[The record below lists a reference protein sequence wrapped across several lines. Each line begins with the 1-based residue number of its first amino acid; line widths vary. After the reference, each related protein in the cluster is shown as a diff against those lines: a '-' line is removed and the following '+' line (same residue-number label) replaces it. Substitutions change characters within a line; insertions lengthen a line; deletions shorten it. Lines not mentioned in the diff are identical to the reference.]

1 MAARFPALQSV
12 VGRGNGETAAD
23 GSSVLHVGAGQ
34 HGQHGQHGQRGPHL
48 HHQHMEEAQVIKTA
62 F

>member
-12 VGRGNGETAAD
+12 LGRGNGETAAD
-23 GSSVLHVGAGQ
+23 GSSVLHVGA
-34 HGQHGQHGQRGPHL
+34 GQHGQHGQRGPHL

>member
-1 MAARFPALQSV
+1 MAAKFPGLQSV

-23 GSSVLHVGAGQ
+23 GWSVLHAGH

-48 HHQHMEEAQVIKTA
+48 HQQPMEEAQVIKAA